1 MTQTNKMHIF
11 TLYLCNNDLVKLA
24 ITYKWPSGNPS
35 YANKIFVKMRFVHKG
50 FAFCQKI
57 PYLYYLFNQFK
68 CLVLNGSFSQF
79 YFWTNKLKASL

>member
-35 YANKIFVKMRFVHKG
+35 YANKIVVKMRFVNQG
-50 FAFCQKI
+50 FAFCQKN
-57 PYLYYLFNQFK
+57 PYLFNKFSFKQFFIT
-68 CLVLNGSFSQF
+68 LLFLD
-79 YFWTNKLKASL
+79 NK

>member
-35 YANKIFVKMRFVHKG
+35 YANKIFVKMRFVH
-50 FAFCQKI
+50 
-57 PYLYYLFNQFK
+57 
-68 CLVLNGSFSQF
+68 
-79 YFWTNKLKASL
+79 